1 MVVGRGAA
9 TRVMVVLRG
18 GGGGAGHRLS
28 WGCGF
33 LGIINMT
40 EPWRKSDLKKKKLR
54 QGENLDEL
62 RGMQQN
68 NPRWSH

>member
-28 WGCGF
+28 
-33 LGIINMT
+33 
-40 EPWRKSDLKKKKLR
+40 
-54 QGENLDEL
+54 
-62 RGMQQN
+62 
-68 NPRWSH
+68 